1 MGEVILQAQA
11 ASRIELRREMLAD
24 IAAARRSGE
33 LDDDQDDVRKNWEEL
48 GDDDLELDGDE
59 EVGRGED
66 QDDDFV
72 LEDDGDL
79 EQDGVSSRG
88 RGEIAADMSDDET
101 DSDGSTHSEVWSAPP
116 SGRTGVAEKVPCLGR
131 TRYVR
136 WPTAPRVGPAD
147 VRGRS
152 WPTAAWKPREWAVRN
167 GPRTHWSA
175 PPSGRTG
182 VAEKVPFLGRVRYV
196 QWPTTC
202 RVGPADV
209 RGRSWPPAARKR
221 RR

>member
-1 MGEVILQAQA
+1 MVERGMGEVILQAQA

-24 IAAARRSGE
+24 FAAARRSVE

-48 GDDDLELDGDE
+48 DDDDLELDGDE

-101 DSDGSTHSEVWSAPP
+101 DSDGSTHSEVWSWLPRGFKFQAL
-116 SGRTGVAEKVPCLGR
+116 GWRFIVLLFIIRVAVFVFVIIRGIR
-131 TRYVR
+131 G
-136 WPTAPRVGPAD
+136 APR
-147 VRGRS
+147 
-152 WPTAAWKPREWAVRN
+152 
-167 GPRTHWSA
+167 
-175 PPSGRTG
+175 SGCDASSG
-182 VAEKVPFLGRVRYV
+182 
-196 QWPTTC
+196 
-202 RVGPADV
+202 
-209 RGRSWPPAARKR
+209 
-221 RR
+221 